1 MKSYIE
7 ILFETLQFS
16 ITVWHEEEN
25 KEIKIPLNWYSDF
38 YQRFKWIFLTNLWR
52 YFKNSLVFIMLM
64 ITLNSI
70 FLSFET
76 VIMKKTNVFLLA
88 FLAIAC
94 VIMAVLV
101 VLWTKKVD
109 KMMDAELNPV
119 VVEPVQ
125 EEIEESEVPV
135 NNDAIDALQES
146 FDSLLSGD
154 SIEELYEWETEF
166 GFIGNVE

>member
-1 MKSYIE
+1 
-7 ILFETLQFS
+7 
-16 ITVWHEEEN
+16 
-25 KEIKIPLNWYSDF
+25 
-38 YQRFKWIFLTNLWR
+38 
-52 YFKNSLVFIMLM
+52 MLM

-70 FLSFET
+70 ILLFET
-76 VIMKKTNVFLLA
+76 VIMKKTNVILLTL
-88 FLAIAC
+88 LAIAC
-94 VIMAVLV
+94 VVMAVFV

-109 KMMDAELNPV
+109 KMMDEELNPV

-125 EEIEESEVPV
+125 EEVEEPEVPV

>member
-1 MKSYIE
+1 M
-7 ILFETLQFS
+7 
-16 ITVWHEEEN
+16 
-25 KEIKIPLNWYSDF
+25 
-38 YQRFKWIFLTNLWR
+38 
-52 YFKNSLVFIMLM
+52 
-64 ITLNSI
+64 
-70 FLSFET
+70 
-76 VIMKKTNVFLLA
+76 IMKKTNVFLLA

-109 KMMDAELNPV
+109 KMMEEELNPV

-125 EEIEESEVPV
+125 EEVKEPEVPV
-135 NNDAIDALQES
+135 NNDAVDALQES

-154 SIEELYEWETEF
+154 SIEELYEWETGF